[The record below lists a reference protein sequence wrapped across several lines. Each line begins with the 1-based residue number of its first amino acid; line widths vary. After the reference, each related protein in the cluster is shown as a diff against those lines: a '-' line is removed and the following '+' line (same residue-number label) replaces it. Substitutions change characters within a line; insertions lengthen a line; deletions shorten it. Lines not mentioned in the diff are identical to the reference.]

1 MATIKIEVGGD
12 GKLWVTLTHF
22 GDEELARLKRISGH
36 RWNPERKQ
44 WPLPDTPETRAALA

>member
-1 MATIKIEVGGD
+1 MATIKIEPAGE

-22 GDEELARLKRISGH
+22 GDADLARLKRVSGY

-44 WPLPDTPETRAALA
+44 